1 MDLKRFAA
9 GFVLEVIKWKP
20 ASRPPSSD
28 MEPNQD
34 SQTRI
39 YNQAFVLGWVDQRQF
54 RFFESSEES
63 GSLL

>member
-1 MDLKRFAA
+1 MDLKIFAA

-28 MEPNQD
+28 TEPNQD

-54 RFFESSEES
+54 ESI
-63 GSLL
+63 SLLAFGIF